1 MTTHSPQESREQ
13 FEKEVAKTTAL
24 IGWTL
29 NSSQAD
35 ADIMAALDTY
45 THSLITHA
53 MQQIEAGKQVITK
66 PLEMPR
72 GFRIEDPNDIVE
84 VAVNRIMDA
93 NHAAIDTTLTI
104 LQSLLPE

>member
-53 MQQIEAGKQVITK
+53 MQQIEAGKRDCFDNSDQSKWGAEYKRLDDHQTNA
-66 PLEMPR
+66 
-72 GFRIEDPNDIVE
+72 FN
-84 VAVNRIMDA
+84 
-93 NHAAIDTTLTI
+93 AATDEALTI
-104 LQSLLPE
+104 LQSLLPEQKKDL